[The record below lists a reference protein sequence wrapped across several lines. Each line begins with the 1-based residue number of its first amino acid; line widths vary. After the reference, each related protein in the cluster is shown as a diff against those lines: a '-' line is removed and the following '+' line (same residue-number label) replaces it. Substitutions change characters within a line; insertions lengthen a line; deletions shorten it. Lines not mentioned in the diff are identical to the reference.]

1 MKKIILLYCFFLMFG
16 LLFGG
21 CATDLTNYSEL
32 KTIQEVSVES
42 GTGGDFFKHEK

>member
-1 MKKIILLYCFFLMFG
+1 MKKIIPLSCLLLLLG
-16 LLFGG
+16 LLFWG

-42 GTGGDFFKHEK
+42 GTDGDFFKQEK